1 MVRMATDDTGGE
13 LIFVCSARQVA
24 DGDVFAQGIVTPL
37 AMAGYLLR
45 CPTINLK
52 SGGERWN

>member
-1 MVRMATDDTGGE
+1 MARMATDDAVGE

-24 DGDVFAQGIVTPL
+24 DGDVLAQGTVTPL

-45 CPTINLK
+45 DPTINLK

>member
-1 MVRMATDDTGGE
+1 MATDDTVDE

-45 CPTINLK
+45 DPTINLK
-52 SGGERWN
+52 SGGKQWN

>member
-1 MVRMATDDTGGE
+1 MATDNTVGE

-24 DGDVFAQGIVTPL
+24 DGDVLAQGTVTPL

-45 CPTINLK
+45 DPTINLK